1 MGKRELLLI
10 CGFVLLGTI
19 AYYATAPAP
28 VPGQQG
34 FSVSRFLDG
43 IKREVHGNRSSAELT
58 TTSTVALTS
67 GISEIR
73 FETGNAPLTISGE
86 DRKDLECELHVWS
99 NGFDETEAK
108 KYASETTLKTTE
120 AGVTMVI
127 GVRYPEPASQ
137 RASLVVRMPKTLAV
151 RIQSSRGQ
159 VEVSDVGSV
168 ELTEARGQ
176 VSVHDIAGRVTA
188 SHRGGKLT
196 VESVAGLKLN
206 TRGSTIA
213 LSEIRGEAVLQLQA
227 GELKGDSIKG
237 PLEIESNGTRIILED
252 LEDMRTPIR
261 VNATGGSVTMKGL
274 QTETRIDGRDT
285 RIDVALEKAVSLS
298 IYNEAEEKTD
308 VTLPETGFKLDALT
322 SDGKLEVPTELAE
335 VKSLDNEHRA
345 TAVVGGGGPTITL
358 RTSRGDLTI
367 KTVKE

>member
-10 CGFVLLGTI
+10 FGFVLLGTI

-43 IKREVHGNRSSAELT
+43 IKREVHGNRSSAEVT
-58 TTSTVALTS
+58 TTSTVALTPA
-67 GISEIR
+67 ISEIR

-86 DRKDLECELHVWS
+86 DRTDLECELHVWS
-99 NGFDETEAK
+99 SGFDETEAR

-120 AGVTMVI
+120 AGVSMLI

-137 RASLVVRMPKTLAV
+137 RASLVVRMPKALAV

-176 VSVHDIAGRVTA
+176 VSIHDIAGRVTA

-196 VESVAGLKLN
+196 VESVAALKLN

-213 LSEIRGEAVLQLQA
+213 LNEIRGEAILQLQA
-227 GELKGDSIKG
+227 GELKGDGITG
-237 PLEIESNGTRIILED
+237 PLEIESNGTRIVLED
-252 LEDMRTPIR
+252 LEAMRTPIR
-261 VNATGGSVTMKGL
+261 VNATGGSVTMRGL
-274 QTETRIDGRDT
+274 QTEARIDGRDT
-285 RIDVALEKAVSLS
+285 RIEVEIEKAVPIS
-298 IYNEAEEKTD
+298 IYNEAEERTE
-308 VTLPETGFKLDALT
+308 VTLPETGFKLDALST
-322 SDGKLEVPTELAE
+322 DGRLEVPETLAE

-345 TAVVGGGGPTITL
+345 TAVVGGGGPTITI
-358 RTSRGDLTI
+358 RSAHGSITVRSRN
-367 KTVKE
+367 

>member
-10 CGFVLLGTI
+10 FGFVLLGTI

-34 FSVSRFLDG
+34 FSISRFLDG
-43 IKREVHGNRSSAELT
+43 IKREVHGNRSSAEVT
-58 TTSTVALTS
+58 TTSTVPLSS

-86 DRKDLECELHVWS
+86 DRTDLECELHVWS

-108 KYASETTLKTTE
+108 KYAADTTLKTTE
-120 AGVTMVI
+120 AGMSMVI
-127 GVRYPEPASQ
+127 AVRYPEPASQ
-137 RASLVVRMPKTLAV
+137 RASLVVRMPKALAV

-159 VEVSDVGSV
+159 VEVSEVGSV

-176 VSVHDIAGRVTA
+176 VSIHDIAGRVTA

-196 VESVAGLKLN
+196 VESVAALKLN

-213 LSEIRGEAVLQLQA
+213 LSGIRGEAIMQLQA
-227 GELKGDSIKG
+227 GELKGESIKG
-237 PLEIESNGTRIILED
+237 PLEIESNGTRIVLED
-252 LEDMRTPIR
+252 LEDVRTPIR
-261 VNATGGSVTMKGL
+261 VNATGGSVTMRGL

-285 RIDVALEKAVSLS
+285 RIDVELEKAVPVS
-298 IYNEAEEKTD
+298 IYNEAEETTE

-322 SDGKLEVPTELAE
+322 TDGKLEVPETLAE
-335 VKSLDNEHRA
+335 VKSMDNEHRA

-358 RTSRGDLTI
+358 RTSRGDLVV
-367 KTVKE
+367 KTVKD